1 MTFVTEQS
9 IRLLHFCGIFILET
23 VMHLLGYISAMLIGV
38 SLGLIGGG
46 GSILTVPVLV
56 YLFHVHPLLATSYSL
71 FTVGTASLIGAWKS
85 YRTGFLHMS
94 TALLFGSTSIITV
107 LLTRRLLLPHIP
119 EQLLIGEH
127 ISIGRETVIMMLF
140 AVLMVLAAFSMIRV
154 KRQHEEI
161 PAAGKPAYILLMAY
175 GLLIGFVTGILGA
188 GGGFLLIPA
197 LVFFVKLPVKEAI
210 GTSLLII
217 AMNSLIGFM
226 GDIGVYAIDW
236 GLLGAVSA
244 LAIAGILIGTR
255 LGRNINGS
263 KLKKGF
269 GWFVLAMGTYII
281 LKNILIF

>member
-1 MTFVTEQS
+1 
-9 IRLLHFCGIFILET
+9 
-23 VMHLLGYISAMLIGV
+23 
-38 SLGLIGGG
+38 
-46 GSILTVPVLV
+46 
-56 YLFHVHPLLATSYSL
+56 
-71 FTVGTASLIGAWKS
+71 
-85 YRTGFLHMS
+85 
-94 TALLFGSTSIITV
+94 
-107 LLTRRLLLPHIP
+107 
-119 EQLLIGEH
+119 
-127 ISIGRETVIMMLF
+127 MMLF
-140 AVLMVLAAFSMIRV
+140 AVLMILAAFSMIRV

-161 PAAGKPAYILLMAY
+161 PATGKPAYILLMAY

-226 GDIGVYAIDW
+226 GDIWVYAIDW
-236 GLLGAVSA
+236 RLLGAVSA